1 MTNRL
6 IAGWILVALG
16 CSAGA
21 DTLSV
26 VLTVDDA
33 FEAYISTDPASQGT
47 FFLASPG
54 TWQSNG
60 SATVPLTPGVVNYL
74 QIKGRDLYGNPQMFL
89 GEFTLNGTAFRFE
102 NQTNFLVTSPSYW
115 IMTINGFGGTPE
127 SIRDIGPNG
136 TGPWGFR
143 SGISA
148 SARYIWT
155 QAFSSGNRYF
165 TARIVPVSGTPVIDG
180 HVDLLDFQ
188 GLVAGRMV
196 EVSVT
201 DGTNSQAGAV
211 PLDAGGNF
219 NFTTSLPAGNY
230 TVGMKASHWLRKSV
244 VASLTVAGPN
254 QVTAALKNG
263 DCDGDNEVG
272 IGDYALLSA
281 AYGSIP
287 ADPNWAQEADLNG
300 DGAVDIADYAILSA
314 NYGLSGD

>member
-1 MTNRL
+1 MTKRL
-6 IAGWILVALG
+6 IAGWTVAALSCFG
-16 CSAGA
+16 NA

-33 FEAYISTDPASQGT
+33 FEAYVSTDPAVQGT

-54 TWQSNG
+54 TWMSNG
-60 SATVPLTPGVVNYL
+60 EATVALTPGVVNYL
-74 QIKGRDLYGNPQMFL
+74 QVKGRDLYGNPQMFL
-89 GEFTLNGTAFRFE
+89 GQFTINGTAFRFE
-102 NQTNFLVTSPSYW
+102 NQSNFLVTSPQHW
-115 IMTINGFGGTPE
+115 IMTVNGFGGTPE
-127 SIRDIGPNG
+127 TIRDIGPNG

-148 SARYIWT
+148 SARFIWT

-165 TARIVPVSGTPVIDG
+165 TARIVPVSGFPVIDG

-188 GLVAGRMV
+188 GLVAGRLV

-201 DGTNSQAGAV
+201 DGTNTETGSV

-219 NFTTSLPAGNY
+219 NFATTLPPGNY
-230 TVGMKASHWLRKSV
+230 TVGVKASHWLRKSV
-244 VASLTVAGPN
+244 AASLTVAGPN
-254 QVTAALKNG
+254 QVTASLTNG
-263 DCDGDNEVG
+263 DCDSDNEVG

-281 AYGSIP
+281 AYGSGP
-287 ADPNWAQEADLNG
+287 GDPNWVPNADLNG
-300 DGAVDIADYAILSA
+300 DEAVDIADYAILSA

>member
-6 IAGWILVALG
+6 IAGWTVAALS
-16 CSAGA
+16 CFAGA
-21 DTLSV
+21 DTLSA

-33 FEAYISTDPASQGT
+33 FEAYISTNPASQGT

-54 TWQSNG
+54 TWLSNG
-60 SATVPLTPGVVNYL
+60 SATVALTPGVVNYL
-74 QIKGRDLYGNPQMFL
+74 QIKGRDLFGNPQMFL
-89 GEFTLNGTAFRFE
+89 GQFTLNGTAFRFE
-102 NQTNFLVTSPSYW
+102 NQTGFLVTSPQHW

-136 TGPWGFR
+136 TSPWGFR

-148 SARYIWT
+148 SARFIWT
-155 QAFSSGNRYF
+155 QAFSGGNRYF

-201 DGTNSQAGAV
+201 DGTNSQTGSV

-219 NFTTSLPAGNY
+219 NFTTSLPPGNY

-244 VASLTVAGPN
+244 AVSLTVAGPN
-254 QVTAALKNG
+254 QVTAALRNG

-287 ADPNWAQEADLNG
+287 IDSNWLENADLNG
-300 DGAVDIADYAILSA
+300 DEVVDIGDYAILSA